1 MRFYEFEAK
10 QLLQKHRI
18 PLVQSE
24 VAKTADEAEKI
35 ASDIGGPVILKA
47 QTIAPGLSVASVREA
62 SDPPGAKAAATELL
76 GGWSYSDITMN
87 RIAERA
93 GVAKG
98 TLYLYFRTKEALFLS
113 LYEDRLSAWYAE
125 LQALADHDAGTV
137 ATPAAARV
145 IASTL
150 AARPTLICLH
160 GLLHSTLGHNIDLET
175 TVAFRRRQHGKNSD
189 LASSLARRIEGLS
202 RHRAL
207 RFLIQ
212 LEVVVG
218 GLSWAANSPL
228 PISQALEEED
238 LAAFRIDFEEELREI
253 ATALLK

>member
-1 MRFYEFEAK
+1 MTE
-10 QLLQKHRI
+10 HR
-18 PLVQSE
+18 
-24 VAKTADEAEKI
+24 ATN
-35 ASDIGGPVILKA
+35 
-47 QTIAPGLSVASVREA
+47 
-62 SDPPGAKAAATELL
+62 PGAKEARGRQILAAAAELL
-76 GGWSYSDITMN
+76 EGWSYSDITMD

-125 LQALADHDAGTV
+125 LQALADHGAGTV
-137 ATPAAARV
+137 ESAAAARV

-150 AARPTLICLH
+150 AARPTLIHLY

-175 TVAFRRRQHGKNSD
+175 TVAFRRRQHGKVST
-189 LASSLARRIEGLS
+189 LASAFAGRIEDLS
-202 RHRAL
+202 SLRAL

-218 GLSWAANSPL
+218 GLSWAANPPSAVA
-228 PISQALEEED
+228 QALGEED
-238 LAAFRIDFEEELREI
+238 LAVFRIDFEEELREI
-253 ATALLK
+253 VTALLR